1 MSSRAERRPAVAAAA
16 SAPAG
21 RDQPLDRALLVL
33 EAVIE
38 ATGPVS
44 VTALAERTGLP
55 PPSVHR
61 IAAQLEQRGLL
72 GRALGSRR
80 LLPGPRLL
88 RLGFDILRG
97 GALRDRPQAI
107 LAALAEEIGEHCQ
120 IGVVTGHEVA
130 YAASAR
136 PPRTAGTLH
145 FEPGQHAPIHCTSTG
160 KLFLALLPEERLGA
174 LLSTLPRRRHTPN
187 TLVEEAAL
195 RAELRTVR
203 ARGWA
208 SSDEEFVIGVV
219 GCAVP
224 ILRGDGTMAGS
235 VAVSVPAA
243 RMARAGLRRLV
254 PALSRAAKAIAAV
267 LDM

>member
-1 MSSRAERRPAVAAAA
+1 
-16 SAPAG
+16 
-21 RDQPLDRALLVL
+21 L
-33 EAVIE
+33 EAVSE
-38 ATGPVS
+38 ASGPVS

-55 PPSVHR
+55 LPSVHR

-80 LLPGPRLL
+80 LLPGQRLL
-88 RLGFDILRG
+88 RFGFDILRG

-120 IGVVTGHEVA
+120 IGIVTGHEVT

-136 PPRTAGTLH
+136 PSRTAGTLH
-145 FEPGQHAPIHCTSTG
+145 FEPGQHAPVHCTSTG
-160 KLFLALLPEERLGA
+160 KLFLARLPEDRLDALLPA
-174 LLSTLPRRRHTPN
+174 LPRRRYTAN
-187 TLVEEAAL
+187 TLLEEAAL
-195 RAELRTVR
+195 RAELKAVR
-203 ARGWA
+203 AQGWA
-208 SSDEEFVIGVV
+208 ASNEEFVLGVV

-224 ILRGDGTMAGS
+224 ILRGDGAMIGS

-243 RMARAGLRRLV
+243 RTGRTGLRRLIA
-254 PALSRAAKAIAAV
+254 PLTRAAKAIGAV